1 MRQVSLGSL
10 AKIFAWIG
18 LTSIGGGR
26 AAYLYEI
33 FVERRAWLT
42 RDEFLPGFTISQ
54 LLPGPTVANL
64 AVFLGNGFRGAAGAA
79 WGLLAVLLPGGVAIL
94 GLSALYFEYG
104 AGPSLNAALRGM
116 GAAVAGFLCVTAAR
130 MSRGRFGGR
139 GAPWVTALTF
149 VAVGLFRLNTVLVI
163 LLAGGLSLWLNRPGQ
178 EGRAEE
184 SPMSPEA
191 SE

>member
-33 FVERRAWLT
+33 FVERRAWVT
-42 RDEFLPGFTISQ
+42 REEFFPGFTLSQ

-64 AVFLGNGFRGAAGAA
+64 AVFLGNGLRGAAGAA
-79 WGLLAVLLPGGVAIL
+79 WGLLAVLLPGAVAIL

-104 AGPSLNAALRGM
+104 VGPSLNAGLRGM

-139 GAPWVTALTF
+139 GALWIAALTF
-149 VAVGLFRLNTVLVI
+149 VAVGLLRLNTVLVI
-163 LLAGGLSLWLNRPGQ
+163 LVAGGLSLWMNRPDQAGQ
-178 EGRAEE
+178 PKQSRM
-184 SPMSPEA
+184 PPEVG
-191 SE
+191 E

>member
-1 MRQVSLGSL
+1 M
-10 AKIFAWIG
+10 FAWIG

-26 AAYLYEI
+26 AAYVYEI

-42 RDEFLPGFTISQ
+42 RDEFLPGYTLSQ
-54 LLPGPTVANL
+54 LLPGPTIANL

-94 GLSALYFEYG
+94 ALSTLYFEYG
-104 AGPSLNAALRGM
+104 VGPSLNAALRGM

-139 GAPWVTALTF
+139 GAPWVTGLTF
-149 VAVGLFRLNTVLVI
+149 AAVGLFRLNTVLVI
-163 LLAGGLSLWLNRPGQ
+163 LLVGGLSLYLNRPGQ
-178 EGRAEE
+178 EGRPKE
-184 SPMSPEA
+184 SQMSPEVR
-191 SE
+191 E